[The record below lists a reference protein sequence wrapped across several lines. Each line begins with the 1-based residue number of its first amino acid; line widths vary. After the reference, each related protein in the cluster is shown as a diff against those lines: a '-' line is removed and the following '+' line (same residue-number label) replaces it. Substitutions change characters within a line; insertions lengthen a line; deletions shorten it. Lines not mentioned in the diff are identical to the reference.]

1 MMDIE
6 KLSDEEL
13 DVIHEKYTEI
23 RAGCVDEE
31 GEANPKITR
40 PSDSPE

>member
-13 DVIHEKYTEI
+13 DAIHERYTQMRNE
-23 RAGCVDEE
+23 CDDEE
-31 GEANPKITR
+31 GEAKA
-40 PSDSPE
+40 